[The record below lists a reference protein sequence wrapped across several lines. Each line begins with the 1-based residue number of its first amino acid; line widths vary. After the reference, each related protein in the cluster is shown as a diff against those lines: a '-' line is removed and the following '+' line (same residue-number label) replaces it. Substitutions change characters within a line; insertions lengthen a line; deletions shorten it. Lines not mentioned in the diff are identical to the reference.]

1 MTSEKSLQEERGAL
15 TLEIQEFVR
24 EKGVKESELEK
35 IALQLEEERSEFEN
49 YRSAAQSELERNL
62 EANEADRRTLEEER
76 MRFQQTRD
84 ETLAELQSEHQR
96 LEKDRETFE
105 STRSTIL
112 AELTSERG
120 ELTGAV
126 DEFERMRNE
135 ASAKL
140 DTEKAKVRDK
150 EIEVEKIREEL
161 VQQKWKL
168 VRERKHYDEER
179 KQLARLLLG
188 MGEKISTN
196 GIGNQAE
203 DVLGDDMELSA
214 LQRELPV
221 YNGEIGEAQLLGTVP
236 IYPSTTVG
244 DIRTFIA
251 EKYVSSPG
259 FSLKKRTTPIRRS
272 ADGNQAVDYFRPG
285 DYVITQNGEA
295 EKTP

>member
-1 MTSEKSLQEERGAL
+1 M
-15 TLEIQEFVR
+15 
-24 EKGVKESELEK
+24 
-35 IALQLEEERSEFEN
+35 
-49 YRSAAQSELERNL
+49 
-62 EANEADRRTLEEER
+62 
-76 MRFQQTRD
+76 
-84 ETLAELQSEHQR
+84 
-96 LEKDRETFE
+96 
-105 STRSTIL
+105 
-112 AELTSERG
+112 
-120 ELTGAV
+120 
-126 DEFERMRNE
+126 
-135 ASAKL
+135 
-140 DTEKAKVRDK
+140 
-150 EIEVEKIREEL
+150 
-161 VQQKWKL
+161 
-168 VRERKHYDEER
+168 RERKHYDEER